1 MKVSHND
8 VFFSFVQKK
17 KKKKKKLEIIW
28 QGGVGSCDVTN
39 LTTTTIKRKKHELIF
54 SGIM

>member
-1 MKVSHND
+1 
-8 VFFSFVQKK
+8 VQKK
-17 KKKKKKLEIIW
+17 KKKKKKFEIIL

>member
-1 MKVSHND
+1 
-8 VFFSFVQKK
+8 VQKK

>member
-17 KKKKKKLEIIW
+17 KKKKKKFEIIL